1 MASSMVPML
10 MFTANADE
18 AISFYVSLFENSG
31 VLSMEYY
38 GADEQGAEGSVKK
51 ASFVVAGQH
60 LMATDSPTEHEFGFT
75 PAISLLVECD
85 STEQLQNALAQL
97 SEGGKVLMPADNY
110 GFSEQFAWVSDRFGV
125 SWQLSVG

>member
-1 MASSMVPML
+1 MANSMVPML
-10 MFTANADE
+10 MFAANADE

-38 GADEQGAEGSVKK
+38 GADEQGVEGSVKK

-60 LMATDSPTEHEFGFT
+60 LMAIDSPVKHEFGFT
-75 PAISLLVECD
+75 PAISLFVECD
-85 STEQLQNALAQL
+85 SSEHFHEAFAQL
-97 SEGGKVLMPADNY
+97 SEDGKVLMPADNY
-110 GFSEQFAWVSDRFGV
+110 GFSELFAWVSDRFGV